1 MAKLISRTKRSY
13 KSWLTQP
20 RKRLP
25 RKMQI
30 KSKKFQSRI
39 PTLYPDLDFEFKA
52 WNSASDEAL
61 KNFEIGWIRCE
72 SL

>member
-1 MAKLISRTKRSY
+1 MAKLISRRKRSS

-25 RKMQI
+25 RKMQTI
-30 KSKKFQSRI
+30 SKKFQSRI
-39 PTLYPDLDFEFKA
+39 LASYPNLDFEFKA

-61 KNFEIGWIRCE
+61 KNFEMG
-72 SL
+72 LDKM

>member
-1 MAKLISRTKRSY
+1 MAKLISSRKRSS
-13 KSWLTQP
+13 KSWRTQP

-30 KSKKFQSRI
+30 TSKKFQSRI
-39 PTLYPDLDFEFKA
+39 LALYPNLEFEFKA

-61 KNFEIGWIRCE
+61 KNFEMG
-72 SL
+72 LDKM